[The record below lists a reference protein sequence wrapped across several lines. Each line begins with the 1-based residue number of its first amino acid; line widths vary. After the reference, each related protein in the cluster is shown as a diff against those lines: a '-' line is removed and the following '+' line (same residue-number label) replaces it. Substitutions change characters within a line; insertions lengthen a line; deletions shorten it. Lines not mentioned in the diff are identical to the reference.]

1 MRGVRVR
8 TKVIVQLGGGI
19 GNQLFQYYAGQLLA
33 QKHNKQL
40 VLDDS
45 SLRWEYANILR
56 DSLGL
61 SQSGLRAAV
70 PEFFSKII
78 IKNKKINLIK
88 KVLRKLL
95 ILIGVYKEINLYS
108 DVNSTEKLI
117 AFSEKSSKRSIILK
131 GTFSPAI
138 VEKALILGAREIKA
152 IKPAE
157 IGEDFKNP
165 IIMHVRLTDY
175 VVDDRQKM
183 IPPEYYEKGLTLAV
197 NEFPNSPIWLFSDD
211 PETALHYFPGQF
223 KHKLDFVNDP
233 KKNSDWD
240 ELQLMSVGRAYV
252 IPNSTF
258 GYWAARLSKAS
269 LVVCP
274 RPWFKGYPT
283 PNKNAYL
290 DFPNHWTQLD
300 W

>member
-1 MRGVRVR
+1 VR
-8 TKVIVQLGGGI
+8 TKIIVQLGGGI

-56 DSLGL
+56 DGLGL

-70 PEFFSKII
+70 PEFFSRVR
-78 IKNKKINLIK
+78 IKNKKVNLIK

-117 AFSEKSSKRSIILK
+117 AFSEKSIKRSIILK
-131 GTFSPAI
+131 GTFNTSII
-138 VEKALILGAREIKA
+138 VEKALKLGAREIKS
-152 IKPAE
+152 IEPFG
-157 IGEDFKNP
+157 ISEDFKKP
-165 IIMHVRLTDY
+165 IVIHVRLTDY
-175 VVDDRQKM
+175 VVDDKQKM
-183 IPPEYYEKGLTLAV
+183 IPPEYYEKGLSLAV
-197 NEFPNSPIWLFSDD
+197 RDFPGSPIWLFSDN
-211 PETALHYFPGQF
+211 PESALDYFPKEF
-223 KHKLDFVNDP
+223 MHKLDFVNDP

-240 ELQLMSVGRAYV
+240 ELRLMSVGCAYV

-258 GYWAARLSKAS
+258 GFWAAFLSEAS
-269 LVVCP
+269 LVICP
-274 RPWFKGYPT
+274 KPWFKGYRTPT
-283 PNKNAYL
+283 ENVYF

>member
-1 MRGVRVR
+1 MR

-33 QKHNKQL
+33 QELNKQL

-56 DSLGL
+56 DGLGL

-70 PEFFSKII
+70 PEFFSKVI

-108 DVNSTEKLI
+108 DVHSTEKLI
-117 AFSEKSSKRSIILK
+117 AFSEKSTKRSIILK
-131 GTFSPAI
+131 GTFNSSVI
-138 VEKALILGAREIKA
+138 VEKALKLGAREIKT
-152 IKPAE
+152 IKPLEA
-157 IGEDFKNP
+157 GKGFKKP
-165 IIMHVRLTDY
+165 IVMHVRLTDY
-175 VVDDRQKM
+175 VVDDRKKM
-183 IPPEYYEKGLTLAV
+183 IPPEYYEKGLSLALK
-197 NEFPNSPIWLFSDD
+197 EFPDSPIWLFSDD
-211 PETALHYFPGQF
+211 PETALSYFPEQF
-223 KHKLDFVNDP
+223 KHKLNFVNDP

-240 ELQLMSVGRAYV
+240 ELQLMSQGSAYV

-258 GYWAARLSKAS
+258 GFWAAFLSEAS
-269 LVVCP
+269 LVICP
-274 RPWFKGYPT
+274 KPWFKGYRTPT
-283 PNKNAYL
+283 ENVYF
-290 DFPNHWTQLD
+290 DFPANWTQLD